1 MSASD
6 IVNETEQLRTQLLG
20 KLLSRAVDG
29 AAPSTIRPA
38 PREGHLPASSA
49 QKPLWF
55 LDHLYGSSAAYN
67 VPFAFRLDGELSPD
81 ALRAAVHDLV
91 ARHEMLRTTFAGE
104 GDDLVLRIAPEAQPT
119 VPFVNLTWVS
129 PEDRE
134 REVLKRIA
142 EEAGRPFSLSGEPL
156 LRLVVYRTGPNRH
169 YLFVNY
175 HHGLA
180 DGWSDGIFFRELWAL
195 YDGHVVGS
203 PAELPDLPLQ
213 FADYAKWEQE
223 SLKNGELRDKID
235 YWTRQLSGSLPS
247 LTLPGGRP
255 RAGRPTFQGRTIL
268 TELPAELEERLG
280 AVSQESRVSPF
291 VVLLTALNLLLHR
304 YTREED
310 IIVGTPAA
318 NRGRAELEGVLG
330 FFVNTLALRTDL
342 SGVPTVAELLRR
354 TERTILD
361 ALDHQEVSFATVVE
375 ALALDRDLGASPVF
389 QVLANYLD
397 LRETWSPTGL
407 AVEVVEF
414 ESQVTRFDLEVQF
427 EVRPQGTQLRF
438 LYATDRYDDE
448 HIERMAAHFLAV
460 LRAVLDAPEL
470 RVDDVEFIDDAER
483 RQALEHCNPSTTPT
497 GRLTLPEMVEE
508 QVRLAPGATAVI
520 FEQESLSYA
529 ELNARANRL
538 AHTLIAAGA
547 GPERT
552 VALVQPRSPDLIVA
566 LLAVLKSGASY
577 FPIDPE
583 HPGERIAHLLG
594 DAAPVL
600 AVTHTRTADLV
611 PATVPTLRLDD
622 PAVAA
627 ELRRRPDT
635 DPTDADRVGP
645 LSDQNSAYLL
655 YTSGSTGTPK
665 GVQMPVAALR
675 NLLLWQREAIPG
687 RPGAR
692 VAQFTAVG
700 FDVSVQ
706 EILATLVN
714 GKTLVV
720 PDEDTRRSAERLA
733 SWLDRYQVNELYAPM
748 PVIDAVYEAA
758 QEQGLALSALADVQQ
773 AGESLTVN
781 DRTREFHSR
790 DAGRGL
796 HNLYGPTE
804 THVVTAYTLPA
815 DSAHWTASAPIGRPI
830 SNTRVYVLDGRL
842 RPVPLGV
849 AGELYLAGEGIA
861 RGYLNRPGPT
871 AERFVADPYGA
882 PGSRMYR
889 SGDLARRRPDGE
901 LEFLGRADHQIKVRG
916 VRIEPGEIEAA
927 LTSHPTVAQAA
938 VVARDD
944 QPGGKYLAA
953 YVVPAPGLTCDL
965 DELRRH
971 AAESLPVSMV
981 PTAFVQ
987 LPALPLTPN
996 GKLDRRALPAP
1007 LLDAVGAG
1015 RSPRNQRERDLCAL
1029 FGEVLGR
1036 PWENIDDNFFL
1047 FGGHSLLATR
1057 LISRIRAVL
1066 GVELPIRAVFE
1077 TPTVAGLAAGAA
1089 EATEAREPLRPTARP
1104 DVVPLS
1110 FAQRRLWFLNQFE
1123 TKRSAYNLP
1132 AALRLSGP
1140 VDIPALEAALADVT
1154 ARHESLRTVL
1164 PSPGGSPRLVVL
1176 DPAEARPEL
1185 RVTETGS
1192 HEVGLL
1198 AERAAGEEFDVTVD
1212 LPIRAHLFVTGPDSY
1227 VLVLVV
1233 HHIACDGWSLAPFWH
1248 DLGAAYAARREGAAL
1263 DLPELPVQYA
1273 DYTLWQHRLLGDED
1287 DPASVI
1293 ARQLA
1298 FWRRELAGAP
1308 EETVLPTDRRRPAV
1322 ASNQGS
1328 SVLFQGSAQLHR
1340 RLLAVAQE
1348 TDTSLFM
1355 VVQAALVALLT
1366 RHGSGTDIVLG
1377 APVAGRTDEALDDLV
1392 GFFVNTLVLR
1402 TDSSGDPSL
1411 RALLHRV
1418 RATDL
1423 AAYENQDV
1431 PFERLVEALNPSRSL
1446 ARHPLFQVMLAVHN
1460 SPEALLD
1467 LPGVRAEVLPLDVDA
1482 AAFDLHFDLTETQT
1496 AAGDP
1501 DGLECYIEYNVE
1513 LFDRETA
1520 EGLADRLVRTL
1531 EAYTDDL
1538 DRPIGVLDLLGS
1550 EERGRLLGEWNDTSR
1565 PRRATT
1571 LPMVFEEQV
1580 ARAPEA
1586 PAVVWDGRTL
1596 TYGELN
1602 AQANRVAR
1610 QLIDAGVGAE
1620 DLVALVLPRSAELVA
1635 TLLGVLKAGA
1645 AYLPIDPGYP
1655 EGRIASIL
1663 QDASPAMVLDLERVT
1678 ELLAGDGDGDGAE
1691 PGAGAVPGDPT
1702 DADRVRPLTPESP
1715 AYVIYTSGST
1725 GRPKGVVIEHR
1736 SVVNFVIGNN
1746 NVYGITPTDTVLHF
1760 ATPTFDLAV
1769 LEIFCTLLAGATLAV
1784 AGNLERYD
1792 VERLVEFI
1800 RGAAVTVAD
1809 LPPAL
1814 LPLIDPADLPDV
1826 RLLSVGGE
1834 AFPGS
1839 LVTTWATGGR
1849 RFINSYGP
1857 TESTVAQTLMECTG
1871 PYDRTPPIGRPMEN
1885 IQVYVLDN
1893 GLNPTPV
1900 GVAGELYLAGHGL
1913 ARGYL
1918 DRPDLTA
1925 ERFTACPFGAPGT
1938 RMYRTGDMARWT
1950 HQGVLEFL
1958 GRTDDQVKIRGFRIE
1973 PAEIEAALTGHPGV
1987 EQARVLVTA
1996 SPTAG
2001 KQLAAY
2007 VMPKPGADQVTE
2019 SALRDHIAQVL
2030 PDYMVPTAFLVL
2042 DKLPITPSGK
2052 LDQKALLALDLRPA
2066 ARAHIPPVT
2075 DTERLLARIWQQIL
2089 GLEEISTDDNF
2100 FALGGHSLLVT
2111 QAVSQIRR
2119 LSGAGLT
2126 IQTFF
2131 QNPTVA
2137 ALGRVLD
2144 ESDAGTDTEDAPRVV
2159 RRSRAL
2165 RFTQGD

>member
-1 MSASD
+1 M
-6 IVNETEQLRTQLLG
+6 NETERLRTQLLG

-29 AAPSTIRPA
+29 SAPGAIRPA
-38 PREGHLPASSA
+38 PRDGHLPASSA
-49 QKPLWF
+49 QKTLWF
-55 LDHLYGSSAAYN
+55 LDHLHGSSAAYN
-67 VPFAFRLDGELSPD
+67 VPFAFRLDGELHTG
-81 ALRAAVHDLV
+81 ALRAAVQDLV
-91 ARHEMLRTTFAGE
+91 ARHEILRTSFAGE
-104 GDDLVLRIAPEAQPT
+104 GDDLVLRIAPEARLS
-119 VPFVNLTWVS
+119 VPLVNLTWVS
-129 PEDRE
+129 PAHRE
-134 REVLKRIA
+134 QEVLKRIT
-142 EEAGRPFSLSGEPL
+142 EEAERPFSLSGGPL
-156 LRLVVYRTGPNRH
+156 LRVVVYQTAPNRH

-175 HHGLA
+175 HHSLA

-195 YDGHVVGS
+195 YDGHATGV
-203 PAELPDLPLQ
+203 PAGLPALSLQ

-235 YWTRQLSGSLPS
+235 YWTGQLSGNLPS

-268 TELPAELEERLG
+268 TDLPPELAERLHT
-280 AVSQESRVSPF
+280 VSQEARVSPF

-318 NRGRAELEGVLG
+318 NRRSAELEGVMGL
-330 FFVNTLALRTDL
+330 FVNTLALRTDH

-354 TERTILD
+354 TERTVLD
-361 ALDHQEVSFATVVE
+361 ALDHQEVSFAGVVE
-375 ALALDRDLGASPVF
+375 ALALGRDLGANPVF

-397 LRETWSPTGL
+397 LRETWSPAGL
-407 AVEVVEF
+407 AVEPVEF
-414 ESQVTRFDLEVQF
+414 ENRVTRFDLEAQF

-438 LYATDRYDDE
+438 IYATDRYDHDDV
-448 HIERMAAHFLAV
+448 ERMTAHFLAV
-460 LRAVLDAPEL
+460 LRAVLDTPDL
-470 RVDDVEFIDDAER
+470 RVDDVEFIADAER
-483 RQALEHCNPSTTPT
+483 RQALEEWNAPVRPT
-497 GRLTLPEMVEE
+497 AGPTLPAMVEE
-508 QVRLAPGATAVI
+508 QVRLAPDATAVV
-520 FEQESLSYA
+520 FADESLSYA
-529 ELNARANRL
+529 ELNTRANRL
-538 AHTLIAAGA
+538 AHALIAAGA

-566 LLAVLKSGASY
+566 LLAVLKSGATY
-577 FPIDPE
+577 LPVDPE
-583 HPGERIAHLLG
+583 HPADRIAHLLR

-600 AVTHTRTADLV
+600 AVTHSRTSDLV
-611 PATVPTLRLDD
+611 PATIPGLRLDD

-627 ELRRRPDT
+627 EVCRRPDT
-635 DPTDADRVGP
+635 DPTDADRICP
-645 LSDQNSAYLL
+645 PRDENAAYLL
-655 YTSGSTGTPK
+655 YTSGSTGLPK
-665 GVQMPVAALR
+665 GVQMPVSALR

-733 SWLDRYQVNELYAPM
+733 RWLDRHRVNELYAPM

-758 QEQGLALSALADVQQ
+758 QEQGLTLSALTDVQQ
-773 AGESLTVN
+773 AGEALTVN
-781 DRTREFHSR
+781 DRTREFHTR
-790 DAGRGL
+790 DAGRRL

-804 THVVTAYTLPA
+804 THVVTAYSLPG
-815 DSAHWTASAPIGRPI
+815 DSADWTASAPIGRPI
-830 SNTRVYVLDGRL
+830 GNARVYLLDDRL

-849 AGELYLAGEGIA
+849 AGELYLAGEGMA
-861 RGYLNRPGPT
+861 RGYLNRPGLT

-916 VRIEPGEIEAA
+916 VRIEPGEVEAVLA
-927 LTSHPTVAQAA
+927 SHPTVAQAA
-938 VVARDD
+938 VVGRDD

-953 YVVPAPGLTCDL
+953 YLVPAPGLTCDP

-971 AAESLPVSMV
+971 AAESLPVAMV
-981 PTAFVQ
+981 PTAFVE
-987 LPALPLTPN
+987 LPALPLTAN

-1007 LLDAVGAG
+1007 LLDAVVSG

-1036 PWENIDDNFFL
+1036 SWESIDDNFFF

-1077 TPTVAGLAAGAA
+1077 TPTVAGLAASVA
-1089 EATEAREPLRPTARP
+1089 EATRAREPLRPTARP

-1123 TKRSAYNLP
+1123 TKRSAYNIP
-1132 AALRLSGP
+1132 SALSLSGP
-1140 VDIPALEAALADVT
+1140 LDIPALEAALGDVV

-1164 PSPGGSPRLVVL
+1164 PSTGGSPRQVVL
-1176 DPAEARPEL
+1176 DPVEARPVL
-1185 RVTETGS
+1185 RVTRTTPEEAGR
-1192 HEVGLL
+1192 L
-1198 AERAAGEEFDVTVD
+1198 ADRAAGEEFDVTAD
-1212 LPIRAHLFVTGPDSY
+1212 LPVRAHLFVTGPESY
-1227 VLVLVV
+1227 VFALVV
-1233 HHIACDGWSLAPFWH
+1233 HHIACDGWSLAPLWRE
-1248 DLGAAYAARREGAAL
+1248 LGTAYAARRAGTA
-1263 DLPELPVQYA
+1263 PELPEAVVQYA
-1273 DYTLWQHRLLGDED
+1273 DYTLWQQRLLGDEGN
-1287 DPASVI
+1287 PASIVS
-1293 ARQLA
+1293 RQLA
-1298 FWRRELAGAP
+1298 FWRQELAGAP
-1308 EETVLPTDRRRPAV
+1308 EELVLPTDRRRPAV
-1322 ASNQGS
+1322 ASNRGS
-1328 SVLFQGSAQLHR
+1328 SVPFRVPARLHR
-1340 RLLAVAQE
+1340 RLSAVAQD

-1366 RHGSGTDIVLG
+1366 RLGSGTDIVLG

-1411 RALLHRV
+1411 RELLHRV

-1460 SPEALLD
+1460 DPEALPE
-1467 LPGVRAEVLPLDVDA
+1467 LPGIGVEELPLDLDS
-1482 AAFDLHFDLTETQT
+1482 AAFDLHFDLTETRT
-1496 AAGDP
+1496 AQAEP
-1501 DGLECYIEYNVE
+1501 DGLECYIEYKAD
-1513 LFDRETA
+1513 LFDRETV
-1520 EGLADRLVRTL
+1520 EGFAGRLVRAL

-1538 DRPIGVLDLLGS
+1538 DRPIGALDLLGA
-1550 EERGRLLGEWNDTSR
+1550 EERGRLLVEWNDTAR

-1571 LPMVFEEQV
+1571 LPMAFEEQV
-1580 ARAPEA
+1580 ARAPQA
-1586 PAVVWDGRTL
+1586 PAVRWDGRTL

-1602 AQANRVAR
+1602 EQANRVAR
-1610 QLIDAGVGAE
+1610 QLIRAGIGAE
-1620 DLVALVLPRSAELVA
+1620 DLVALVLPRSADLVA
-1635 TLLGVLKAGA
+1635 TILGVLKAGA

-1655 EGRIASIL
+1655 AGRIASIL
-1663 QDASPAMVLDLERVT
+1663 ADASPATVLDTARVT
-1678 ELLAGDGDGDGAE
+1678 ELLAGDAPATAPD
-1691 PGAGAVPGDPT
+1691 DPT
-1702 DADRVRPLTPESP
+1702 DADRVRPLSPASP

-1746 NVYGITPTDTVLHF
+1746 NVYEITPADTVLHF

-1784 AGNLERYD
+1784 AGDLERYD
-1792 VERLVEFI
+1792 TDHLVDFI
-1800 RGAAVTVAD
+1800 RNTAVTVAD

-1814 LPLIDPADLPDV
+1814 LPLIDPAALPGV

-1834 AFPGS
+1834 AFPGT

-1857 TESTVAQTLMECTG
+1857 TESTVAQTLMDCAG

-1893 GLNPTPV
+1893 HLNPTPV
-1900 GVAGELYLAGHGL
+1900 GVPGELYLAGHGL

-1918 DRPDLTA
+1918 GRPDLTA
-1925 ERFTACPFGAPGT
+1925 ERFTACPFGTPGA
-1938 RMYRTGDMARWT
+1938 RMYRTGDMVRWT
-1950 HQGVLEFL
+1950 RHGVLEFL
-1958 GRTDDQVKIRGFRIE
+1958 GRADDQVKIRGFRIE
-1973 PAEIEAALTGHPGV
+1973 PAEIEATLTGHPGV
-1987 EQARVLVTA
+1987 EQARVLVTE
-1996 SPTAG
+1996 SPATG

-2007 VMPKPGADQVTE
+2007 VMPKPGADQVGE
-2019 SALRDHIAQVL
+2019 SALREHVAQAL
-2030 PDYMVPTAFLVL
+2030 PDYMVPSAFLVL
-2042 DKLPITPSGK
+2042 DVLPITPSGK
-2052 LDQKALLALDLRPA
+2052 LDQKALLALDLRAA
-2066 ARAHIPPVT
+2066 ARTHVPPAT
-2075 DTERLLARIWQQIL
+2075 DSERLVAQVWQQVL
-2089 GLEEISTDDNF
+2089 GLEEVSTDANF

-2119 LSGAGLT
+2119 LSGTALT
-2126 IQTFF
+2126 IQAFF
-2131 QNPTVA
+2131 QAPTVA

-2144 ESDAGTDTEDAPRVV
+2144 EADTGTQAEDAPRVV
-2159 RRSRAL
+2159 RRDRTL
-2165 RFTQGD
+2165 RSPRKDAG